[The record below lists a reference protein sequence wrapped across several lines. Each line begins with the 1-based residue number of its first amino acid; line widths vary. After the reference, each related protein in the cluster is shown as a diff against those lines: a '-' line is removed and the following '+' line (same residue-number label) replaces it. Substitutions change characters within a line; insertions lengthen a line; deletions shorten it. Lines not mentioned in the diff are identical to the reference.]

1 MGQVEEGTRESG
13 GLKEKR
19 KKAAG
24 WREDRRA
31 CTEGLGSK
39 GD

>member
-1 MGQVEEGTRESG
+1 MGQVEGWTRESG

-31 CTEGLGSK
+31 RKE
-39 GD
+39 